1 MSSAT
6 PIPYVKGD
14 AYGNDFLLVKRDA
27 LRDSTAAA
35 FADLARAMCERQA
48 GVGAD
53 GLMAWEPCAGGASME
68 LRNADGSPAEVSGN
82 GVRCLAALLVEQRVA
97 GGRTD
102 DGVVT
107 IATAGGDKVLTLLD
121 STPPRYTFRAHMGAP
136 RGLTEETLAVG
147 TERVRAVILSV
158 GNPQCVVLLPSMAE
172 AERRFA
178 TLGPALA
185 THPRFAE
192 GTNVELAV
200 VERPDRVRILIWER
214 GVGPTAASGT
224 GACAS
229 AVAAA
234 RYGGAAR
241 SVAVVSPGGSQRVE
255 WTDAGIHLTGWAELV
270 LRGEW

>member
-147 TERVRAVILSV
+147 TERVRGGHPL
-158 GNPQCVVLLPSMAE
+158 GRQPPSASSCCPRW
-172 AERRFA
+172 RR
-178 TLGPALA
+178 
-185 THPRFAE
+185 
-192 GTNVELAV
+192 
-200 VERPDRVRILIWER
+200 
-214 GVGPTAASGT
+214 
-224 GACAS
+224 
-229 AVAAA
+229 
-234 RYGGAAR
+234 R
-241 SVAVVSPGGSQRVE
+241 SGGSQRSVQPS
-255 WTDAGIHLTGWAELV
+255 
-270 LRGEW
+270 LRTRALRRGPMWNSPWSSDPIGSGFSSGSGE